1 MTTPVPPTRRRNPE
15 VYTRRREQA
24 QAVSAARAEWYRN
37 RVTFGEPVARPSWL
51 AEAEA
56 IAARAWAED
65 AAD

>member
-24 QAVSAARAEWYRN
+24 QAVIAARVALHTGRAEPL
-37 RVTFGEPVARPSWL
+37 GQPVARPSWL
-51 AEAEA
+51 AEVEA
-56 IAARAWAED
+56 IARSAWDE